1 MVYQRR
7 YILQQLW
14 VEEMSANALRQV
26 SMVLLASQKGDKR
39 QFGGSEVK
47 GEAKARLQFFQELQR
62 LCTYSE

>member
-1 MVYQRR
+1 
-7 YILQQLW
+7 
-14 VEEMSANALRQV
+14 MSANALRQV